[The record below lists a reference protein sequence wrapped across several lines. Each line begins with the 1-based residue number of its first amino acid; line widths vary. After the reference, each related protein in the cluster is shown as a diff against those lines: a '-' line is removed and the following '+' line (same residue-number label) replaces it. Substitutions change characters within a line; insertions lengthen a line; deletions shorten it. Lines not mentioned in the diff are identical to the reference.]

1 MTWINAIVQG
11 IMLGGLYALFACGL
25 SLLFGVMEV
34 INLAHGDMAVAA
46 GYLAVVLIPATHIGP
61 LWSFIIVVPMF
72 AVGGYVLQRTL
83 LQRSLDVSPLTT
95 LLVTF
100 GLSIVLEN
108 VLLEVFSANSHSF
121 AVGSLVTGAFKI
133 TPQIS
138 LGYLPLLILG
148 MAVVVLSSLQFLLSH
163 SRTGRLIRAVAD
175 DREASQIVGVNYRHV
190 FGIAA
195 GIALGTVALAGLAL
209 GMYSQFTPTA
219 GPTYLI
225 YAFEAV
231 VVGGLGSLWGTLVGG
246 IVLGIA
252 TTVGF
257 QLSPNFGALGP
268 YLVFLA
274 VLAFLPRGLF
284 PKKAP
289 A

>member
-1 MTWINAIVQG
+1 MIWINAIVQG

-46 GYLAVVLIPATHIGP
+46 GYLAVVLIPATHIGT
-61 LWSFIIVVPMF
+61 LWSFVIVVPIF
-72 AVGGYVLQRTL
+72 AIGGYLLQRTL
-83 LQRSLDVSPLTT
+83 LQRSLDVGPLTT

-121 AVGSLVTGAFKI
+121 AVGSLVTGAFRLNA
-133 TPQIS
+133 QIS
-138 LGYLPLLILG
+138 IGYLPLLILTV
-148 MAVVVLSSLQFLLSH
+148 AIVVLTGLQLLLSY
-163 SRTGRLIRAVAD
+163 SKTGRLIRAVAD
-175 DREASQIVGVNYRHV
+175 DREASQITGIDYRHV
-190 FGIAA
+190 FGLAA
-195 GIALGTVALAGLAL
+195 SIALGTVALAGLAL
-209 GMYSQFTPTA
+209 GMYSQFNPTA
-219 GPTYLI
+219 GPSYLI

-231 VVGGLGSLWGTLVGG
+231 VVGGLGSLWGTLLGG

-268 YLVFLA
+268 HLVFLA
-274 VLAFLPRGLF
+274 VLAFLPRGLL
-284 PKKAP
+284 PKRAL